1 MDQENSKVRDDKRRQ
16 RRKFLST
23 DPWATGALVV
33 ALIALF
39 LFTYLGLRS
48 LKAGLPGAP
57 DITITELIKT
67 LEKYPRRFMEDAFR
81 GVRPFSK
88 GVKQA
93 KIYVRR
99 GYVLHRKS
107 RYREALV
114 EYGKAVKLDPKNH
127 EAYFFRGL
135 TLIELGE
142 YEKASQDFKTVIQL
156 RSDFAEA
163 YDNLAWLYVRRGDWD
178 TGILYLTKSLEL
190 KPRNG
195 WAYYNRGRCYLE
207 KGEMGKALGDLKRSC
222 DLGYEDGCKLYK
234 KYVNMQKS

>member
-1 MDQENSKVRDDKRRQ
+1 MNQETGTKPEGRTKG

-23 DPWATGALVV
+23 DPWATGVIVAALV
-33 ALIALF
+33 ALILF
-39 LFTYLGLRS
+39 GYLGLRS
-48 LKAGLPGAP
+48 LKTGLPGVP
-57 DITITELIKT
+57 DMTITELIKT
-67 LEKYPRRFMEDAFR
+67 IEKYPRRFMEEAFR
-81 GVRPFSK
+81 GVRPYSK
-88 GVKQA
+88 SVKEA

-107 RYREALV
+107 RYQEALV

-135 TLIELGE
+135 TLIKLRE
-142 YEKASQDFKTVIQL
+142 YEKATQDFKTVIQL

-163 YDNLAWLYVRRGDWD
+163 YDNLAWLHVRRGDWD

-207 KGEMGKALGDLKRSC
+207 KEEIGKALEDLRRSC
-222 DLGYEDGCKLYK
+222 DLGYDDGCKLYK